1 MQIYGC
7 IKNDENNFDFYCNT
21 NNKQT
26 RKIEDFYTFSDKK
39 IFIYIDG
46 TISKISET
54 ILQSS
59 QNFESIEKKI
69 AYIYSTGFK
78 LEGHICGSF
87 NIFLYDYNS
96 KNFKIIRDTRA
107 TRLIYYAKD
116 KKSFIFSS
124 EQSNLIKKIQ
134 NVTLNKDKLIEFLN
148 WDYTSDDKTYFNEI
162 HKVKP
167 SHTLSYIDNNIII
180 EKYQLQNNLFAEP
193 FNTNYKANFKK
204 FFYQSVSVLANK
216 DKKIG
221 VMMSGG
227 LDSSA
232 IAIAL
237 KENYYE
243 NVHTYSANFSH
254 VSDNK
259 NLDEA
264 VFQKNIADLT
274 SYSHSYIEME
284 GKSPIIPIQ
293 KFTKEFCQPLC
304 FPNIYIYKEI
314 INKLN
319 ADGIE
324 ILLDGSD
331 GDNTISHGFE
341 ALYTYFISLRF
352 FKFIK
357 EIFLYSKFKRA
368 SFLRLLYVFI
378 KEALRKLFKMQ
389 ITENKHSLLQNH
401 IQIKKN
407 PNNIISFFSSH
418 ERKLSID
425 LHFLANESRN
435 QLFRFFG
442 IENFSPFYEEELINF
457 CINMPNEYKISNGY
471 TRKILRNFLSDF
483 LPKSH
488 SNRDKSVLTPGA
500 IKNFSVSDLKII
512 KTEYK
517 NINKILLNVIDD
529 QMLKNIFE
537 KLDNSFEINEE
548 ELINLQIFVS
558 ANTFLNM
565 YKF

>member
-21 NNKQT
+21 NNEQT
-26 RKIEDFYTFSDKK
+26 RKIEEFYTFSDKK

-96 KNFKIIRDTRA
+96 KNLKIIRDTRA

-116 KKSFIFSS
+116 EKSFMFSS
-124 EQSNLIKKIQ
+124 EQSNLIEKIQ
-134 NVTLNKDKLIEFLN
+134 SVTLNKDKLIEFLN
-148 WDYTSDDKTYFNEI
+148 WDYISDDKTYFNEI

-167 SHTLSYIDNNIII
+167 SHTLSYIDSNIIV
-180 EKYQLQNNLFAEP
+180 EKYQLLNNLFAEP
-193 FNTNYKANFKK
+193 CNTNFKANFKN

-237 KENYYE
+237 KENHYE

-264 VFQKNIADLT
+264 VFQKNIADFT
-274 SYSHSYIEME
+274 SYNHSYIEME

-341 ALYTYFISLRF
+341 ALYTYFISLRL

-357 EIFLYSKFKRA
+357 EIFLYSKFKKA
-368 SFLRLLYVFI
+368 GFLRLLYVFT
-378 KEALRKLFKMQ
+378 KEALRKLFKIQ
-389 ITENKHSLLQNH
+389 ITDNKHSLLQNH

-407 PNNIISFFSSH
+407 PKNTISFFSSH

-457 CINMPNEYKISNGY
+457 CINMPNEYKISDGY

-488 SNRDKSVLTPGA
+488 YNRDKSVLSPGA
-500 IKNFSVSDLKII
+500 INNFSVSDLKII

-517 NINKILLNVIDD
+517 NINKILLNLIDN
-529 QMLKNIFE
+529 QMLKDLFE

-565 YKF
+565 YEF